1 MRIPLALQFESTI
14 QRGEAKT
21 IGQNAEKFGTGGRR
35 SAATGAQICAVS
47 RMLWR
52 WQPSMLASMSETDPR
67 ADAPPMNESDVGVS
81 ELPTGTVT
89 LLLADI
95 EGSTRLWET
104 QPQEMPQA
112 VARLDRALAEMIA
125 AHRGVRPVEQGEGD
139 SFVVAF
145 DRASDAV
152 ACALDLQR
160 APVAPIRLRIG
171 LHTGEIQLRDEGN
184 YIGPTINRTARLR
197 DLAHGGQTVLSGA
210 TEEIVADHLPPGAWL
225 LPLGSH
231 QLRDLRRAERVIQL
245 CHPDLHNQ
253 FPALRLPAVLSERLP
268 PQLTSFVGRKAQIAE
283 LSRSVA
289 ENRLITLTGP
299 GGAGK
304 TRLAVQVAG
313 QIAAEFR
320 DGAQY
325 VDLAPITQP
334 DLVPVTTAHTLGLT
348 DVPGRSATDTVLR
361 FLTDQQ
367 MLLLLDNCEHL
378 LDETAAFVGAM
389 LRACASVKVLTTSRE
404 PLGMTGE
411 VIWRVSSLSITDE
424 AVELFTDR
432 ARLVRPEFAITDDN
446 TATVAEICQRL
457 DGMPLAIELAAA
469 RVRALSVTD
478 ILTSLHD
485 RFRLLTGGARTAV
498 RRQQTLRASVDWS
511 HALLTDVER
520 VIFRRL
526 AVFRGGFHLDAAQA
540 VTADDH
546 VQRHQVL
553 DELTLLVDKSLLI
566 AENTSGRTRYRL
578 LETIRQYA
586 LEKLGESVESDAV
599 RARHRDHY
607 TRLALLLDQPSSAG
621 QREHVEQAESEID
634 NLRAA
639 FTWSCDT
646 GDGEGALQLASAL
659 QPLWLTRGRVQEGLS
674 WINAVLSDPCTPPED
689 MTPATYARALADHA
703 VLTATV
709 GAPNGM
715 EHPERALAIAREAGE
730 AGLLLQSLIAC
741 GCTAAFNAEVA
752 RTYLDEAGG
761 LARESGDKWR
771 LTQILWWQAYAA
783 IVDGDPRA
791 AFKAGQEGRELAN
804 EIGDRFVSRICRF
817 WGLGTAQMM
826 RGELAQAAAQFHE
839 IMAEAEADHDLLMR
853 VACLCHLGHTLA
865 WMGETEAAQAAATDA
880 VEAASEFGGLFEG
893 LAYAPLA
900 VAQLAAGDVA
910 AALKSSEMAAQRLSA
925 MRELRMIN
933 ANPIADVI
941 LAHGEVAAARRWA
954 DEAVAATAGCNLAMA
969 LTSRAR
975 VAIAQGD
982 PEQAER
988 DAREALAVAAAVDAH
1003 QITPDALECLAGL
1016 AADAGSYR
1024 EAARLYGAADAVR
1037 QDTGA
1042 VRFKIYDDGYK
1053 TEVDAVRDAL
1063 GHSDFEGASAEGG
1076 AMSPLEAIAY
1086 ARRGHGDRKRPISG
1100 WRALTP
1106 TERDVVRLVSEG
1118 LANKDIATRLFI
1130 SPRTVQSHLTHVY
1143 NKLGVSSRVQ
1153 LVREAA
1159 RHN

>member
-1 MRIPLALQFESTI
+1 
-14 QRGEAKT
+14 
-21 IGQNAEKFGTGGRR
+21 
-35 SAATGAQICAVS
+35 
-47 RMLWR
+47 
-52 WQPSMLASMSETDPR
+52 MLASMRETDPR
-67 ADAPPMNESDVGVS
+67 ADTPPMNESDVGLS

-104 QPQEMPQA
+104 QSQEMAQA

-125 AHRGVRPVEQGEGD
+125 AHGGARPVEQGEGD

-152 ACALDLQR
+152 GCALDLQL
-160 APVAPIRLRIG
+160 APLAPIRLRIG
-171 LHTGEIQLRDEGN
+171 LHTGEVQLRDEGN
-184 YIGPTINRTARLR
+184 YFGPTINRTARLR

-253 FPALRLPAVLSERLP
+253 FPPLRLPAVVSEGLP
-268 PQLTSFVGRKAQIAE
+268 LQLTSFVGRKAQIAE
-283 LSRSVA
+283 LSRIVA
-289 ENRLITLTGP
+289 ENRLVTLTGS

-304 TRLAVQVAG
+304 TRLAVEVAG

-325 VDLAPITQP
+325 VDLAPITEP
-334 DLVPVTTAHTLGLT
+334 DLVPVTTARTLGLP
-348 DVPGRSATDTVLR
+348 DVPGRSATDTLVR
-361 FLTDQQ
+361 FITDRQT
-367 MLLLLDNCEHL
+367 LLVLDNCEHL
-378 LDETAAFVGAM
+378 LDATAALVVAM
-389 LRACASVKVLTTSRE
+389 LGACAGVTVLATSRE
-404 PLGMTGE
+404 PIGMTGE
-411 VIWRVSSLSITDE
+411 VIWRVSSLSIADE

-446 TATVAEICQRL
+446 AATVAEICQRL

-469 RVRALSVTD
+469 RVRVLSLSE
-478 ILTSLHD
+478 ILDGLRD

-540 VTADDH
+540 VAADDH

-553 DELTLLVDKSLLI
+553 DELTLLVDKSLVI

-578 LETIRQYA
+578 LETVRQYA
-586 LEKLGESVESDAV
+586 LEKLGDSGESDAV

-607 TRLALLLDQPSSAG
+607 TRLAVLLGQPSSAG

-646 GDGEGALQLASAL
+646 RDGEGALQLASAL

-674 WINAVLSDPCTPPED
+674 WISAVLSDPYTPPAD

-703 VLTATV
+703 VLTAAV
-709 GAPNGM
+709 GVLEDM
-715 EHPERALAIAREAGE
+715 EHPERALAIAREVGD
-730 AGLLLQSLIAC
+730 AGLLLRSLTAC

-752 RTYLDEAGG
+752 RRYLDEAVG
-761 LARESGDKWR
+761 LARESGDNWR
-771 LTQILWWQAYAA
+771 LSQILWWQAYVA
-783 IVDGDPRA
+783 IIDGDPRA
-791 AFKAGQEGRELAN
+791 ALEAGEEGRDLAD
-804 EIGDRFVSRICRF
+804 EIGDRFVSRMCRH

-826 RGELAQAAAQFHE
+826 RGELAQAGTQFHE
-839 IMAEAEADHDLLMR
+839 IMAEAEADHDLLMWGSS
-853 VACLCHLGHTLA
+853 LCHLGHTLA
-865 WMGETEAAQAAATDA
+865 WMGDAEAAQAAATA
-880 VEAASEFGGLFEG
+880 ALEAASELGGLVEG

-910 AALKSSEMAAQRLSA
+910 AAVKASELAAHRLSA
-925 MRELRMIN
+925 MRGLRVIN
-933 ANPIADVI
+933 VNPIADVT
-941 LAHGEVAAARRWA
+941 LAHGDVVAARRWA
-954 DEAVAATAGCNLAMA
+954 DEAVSVTAGYHLAAA
-969 LTSRAR
+969 LTTRAR
-975 VAIAQGD
+975 VAIAQGE

-1003 QITPDALECLAGL
+1003 LITPDALECLAGL
-1016 AADAGSYR
+1016 AGGAGSHL

-1053 TEVDAVRDAL
+1053 TAVDAVRDPL
-1063 GHSDFEGASAEGG
+1063 GHSDFESAWAEGA
-1076 AMSPLEAIAY
+1076 AMSTLEAIAY
-1086 ARRGHGDRKRPISG
+1086 ARRGHGERKRPTSG
-1100 WRALTP
+1100 WGALTP

-1130 SPRTVQSHLTHVY
+1130 SPRTVESHLTHVY

-1153 LVREAA
+1153 LVQEAA
-1159 RHN
+1159 RHT